1 MDDFSN
7 CNSISQTMED
17 LHFADAA
24 ADNVV
29 TKKAGMTMKPR
40 SKRVTAGQNRMVG
53 KKPVNSKAKS
63 VMKTCAKTSK
73 KEQSESKSK
82 SEHRAA
88 KAQQFLKELRD
99 LIAEKRDA
107 PMVKHFT
114 SKSIIQ
120 VGSDCSGLGSE
131 LVSLATVLG
140 EDRGRIQTKFVSES
154 NETKRL
160 WLQAVAAHFANET
173 PEKIYKDLRDR
184 QNAFAPACDLFVTG
198 APCPPYSQA
207 GLNKGLGDLRGDLI
221 LRSLA
226 YVVEKRPPM
235 ILMENVENLASEK
248 HKKVLR
254 EIASVL
260 RACGYKVQAEI
271 LNTQKHGIPH
281 NRERVYVIAILKI
294 YIIEGRDF
302 SFPQTSQMA
311 ELNRFLNNETDA
323 ANSDCRPSELCQTAS
338 RNIKKAKKQL
348 EKTQTTSQ
356 EVIVDAAA
364 GKGYF
369 NMMVGVCPCI
379 TKARGGERG
388 FYLLSQSRYLNV
400 FEQGRLQGWHPKW
413 IKMLLGACDSKS
425 QLGKAL
431 GDAMSL
437 NILQRLLPRM
447 LYSVG
452 LLTKLPEDKWAHIPK
467 KGPMPSTLYDL

>member
-1 MDDFSN
+1 
-7 CNSISQTMED
+7 MED
-17 LHFADAA
+17 LHFADAT
-24 ADNVV
+24 ADNDMTKTAKT
-29 TKKAGMTMKPR
+29 TKKRT
-40 SKRVTAGQNRMVG
+40 SKRVTAW
-53 KKPVNSKAKS
+53 KKPVTRKARS
-63 VMKTCAKTSK
+63 VMKTCAKTRK
-73 KEQSESKSK
+73 KEQSESKSNPG
-82 SEHRAA
+82 RGAA
-88 KAQQFLKELRD
+88 EAQKFLKELKD
-99 LIAEKRDA
+99 LIAKKPDA
-107 PMVKHFT
+107 PMVKKLT
-114 SKSIIQ
+114 SETTIQ

-140 EDRGRIQTKFVSES
+140 GDCGRIQTKFVSES
-154 NETKRL
+154 DATKRL

-184 QNAFAPACDLFVTG
+184 QNAFAPETHLFVTG

-207 GLNKGLGDLRGDLI
+207 GLNKGLEDLRGDLI
-221 LRSLA
+221 LRSLS
-226 YVVEKRPPM
+226 YVVEKRPVM
-235 ILMENVENLASEK
+235 VLMENVKNLASEK
-248 HKKVLR
+248 HKKVLH

-271 LNTQKHGIPH
+271 LNTQNHGIPQ
-281 NRERVYVIAILKI
+281 NRERVYVIAILKS
-294 YIIEGRDF
+294 YIIEGREF

-311 ELNRFLNNETDA
+311 ELKRFLNDETDA
-323 ANSDCRPSELCQTAS
+323 ANSDCRPSELCQTAN
-338 RNIKKAKKQL
+338 RNIRKANKQLKKQP
-348 EKTQTTSQ
+348 TSQ

-388 FYLLSQSRYLNV
+388 FYLLGQSRYLNV

-413 IKMLLGACDSKS
+413 VRMLLRACDSKS

-452 LLTKLPEDKWAHIPK
+452 LLAKLPKDNWAHIPAH
-467 KGPMPSTLYDL
+467 GPMPSTLYDS